1 MPIKSYRTRT
11 KVWECIDPR
20 ALGGLE
26 PAEEIAVRLYYSP
39 KLNED
44 KRMTQVKIA
53 NMLGVTR
60 GRAGQILRG
69 AIKKLHEDYQ

>member
-1 MPIKSYRTRT
+1 MPVKSYRTRL

-20 ALGGLE
+20 TLGTLE
-26 PAEEIAVRLYYSP
+26 PAEQIAVRLYYSP

-44 KRMTQVKIA
+44 QRQTQTAIA
-53 NMLGVTR
+53 RLLGVTR